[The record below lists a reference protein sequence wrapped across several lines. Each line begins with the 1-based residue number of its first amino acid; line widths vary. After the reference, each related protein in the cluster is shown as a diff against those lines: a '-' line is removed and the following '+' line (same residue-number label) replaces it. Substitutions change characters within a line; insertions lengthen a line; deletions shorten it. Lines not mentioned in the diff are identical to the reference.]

1 MSIETLLLLVG
12 LALILARLI
21 GYALEKI
28 KQPAVIGEIL
38 AGILVGPFIIGKF
51 FGLEYLSPET
61 EALGKLGIILLLF
74 LSGIE
79 IGVDEIKSASKK
91 GLITTCFDA
100 SFAFLFGFIVGHILG
115 YSTIVSIAIGNI
127 LVATSVGI
135 TVRTLMEMNA
145 LHSRVGEMIL
155 TVAVLDDVF
164 GIVILSVTLGH
175 GSSELL
181 LLKVFLFFLIFLA
194 ILFLASRIK
203 NIKINIPNFV
213 LTSSL
218 SFLLIFSAL
227 AKMLGLAAIT
237 GSFFAGLLLSRSKH
251 RRRLTSFTR
260 QIGEVFFIPL
270 FFIWVGASF
279 DFYALEDLGL
289 LVLLFI
295 PMAMLGKIIGCS
307 LGARVCGLKGRDAFA
322 VGIGM
327 MPRLEVALV
336 VVTTEISMGVFSKE
350 LAHQILAATVLLVI
364 ITSLI
369 TPFLLKTVYRR

>member
-12 LALILARLI
+12 LALILARLV

-127 LVATSVGI
+127 LVATSVG
-135 TVRTLMEMNA
+135 
-145 LHSRVGEMIL
+145 
-155 TVAVLDDVF
+155 VAVLDDVF

-213 LTSSL
+213 L
-218 SFLLIFSAL
+218 
-227 AKMLGLAAIT
+227 
-237 GSFFAGLLLSRSKH
+237 
-251 RRRLTSFTR
+251 
-260 QIGEVFFIPL
+260 
-270 FFIWVGASF
+270 
-279 DFYALEDLGL
+279 
-289 LVLLFI
+289 
-295 PMAMLGKIIGCS
+295 
-307 LGARVCGLKGRDAFA
+307 
-322 VGIGM
+322 
-327 MPRLEVALV
+327 
-336 VVTTEISMGVFSKE
+336 FSKNARTCRDYWFF
-350 LAHQILAATVLLVI
+350 LCW
-364 ITSLI
+364 IT
-369 TPFLLKTVYRR
+369 TQ